1 MAGAFAANPK
11 RVVLLVIAAAVVTG
25 VAGWA
30 VGSQVKSPSDA
41 AAERQPPPASR
52 VTVPVERKT
61 LKNAVVAQGT
71 VAYGTPS
78 PVQLTGTV
86 GGVEGT
92 QLITKAPVQG
102 KTVGEGDVLL
112 EVSGRPVIVLTGAVP
127 MYRTLNPGAKGDD
140 VKQLQTAL
148 RALGY
153 GVAVSGT
160 FDEATAAAVRKM
172 YGKAGY
178 EAVTTKADPPVT
190 SVPSGEIVFLPKLPV
205 RLDVVTAKAG
215 APATGQVGTVTDSTV
230 VVQGKLPAA
239 DATLLKAGMPA
250 TLRLPDGTE
259 MAAKLEAL
267 GKDAS
272 VAPPAAQPAEGDGKP
287 VPQAPQDPG
296 TDTPLRLTAA
306 DPAALAAFAG
316 TAVKVT
322 LEVGTTGGDVLTVP
336 VAAVV
341 TAADGTARVR
351 VEELDGTLRDVPVAL
366 GLTALGSV
374 QVSPEGASLEAGDR
388 VVVSAS

>member
-11 RVVLLVIAAAVVTG
+11 RVVLLVIAVAVIAG
-25 VAGWA
+25 VVGWA
-30 VGSQVKSPSDA
+30 VGSNVQSPSDA

-52 VTVPVERKT
+52 VTAPVERRT
-61 LKNAVVAQGT
+61 LKSAVVAQGT

-78 PVQLTGTV
+78 PIQLTGTV
-86 GGVEGT
+86 GGIEGT
-92 QLITKAPVQG
+92 QLITKAPAQG
-102 KTVGEGDVLL
+102 KTIREGDVLM
-112 EVSGRPVIVLTGAVP
+112 EVSGRPVIVLAGGVP
-127 MYRTLNPGAKGDD
+127 MYRTLGPGAKGDD

-160 FDEATAAAVRKM
+160 FDQATAAAVQKM

-178 EAVTTKADPPVT
+178 EAMATKADKPVT

-215 APATGQVGTVTDSTV
+215 APATGQIGTVTDSTV

-239 DATLLKAGMPA
+239 DAKLLKAGMPA

-259 MAAKLEAL
+259 MAARLEAL

-272 VAPPAAQPAEGDGKP
+272 VTPPAAQPAEGDGKP
-287 VPQAPQDPG
+287 AAQAPQDPG
-296 TDTPLRLTAA
+296 TDTPLRLSAA
-306 DPAALAAFAG
+306 DQAALAAFAG

-341 TAADGTARVR
+341 TAADGSAHVR
-351 VEELDGTLRDVPVAL
+351 VEEPNGTLRDVPVAL

-374 QVSPEGASLEAGDR
+374 QVSPEGAPLEAGDR